1 MARALTATR
10 THSAAS
16 PVPLRSRGLST
27 LANVSGPHLKDVL
40 VDIKIWNVEGYP
52 GVAGVVNVNCLLA
65 LAVAQPVD
73 PICKVVH
80 DVNAP
85 DICVASSMLQ
95 VVAIQLCEVDVK
107 VLLVPLHDSVAKGV
121 SVGTG
126 LRACV
131 HLVWLYICH
140 PVKHGRKAF
149 ADSGGVQYVNVG
161 LRPHPWVVPVS
172 VQPRRSVEVIVV
184 ERGVDE
190 GHARRGHARP
200 GRRRVVRGRV
210 RRGTAEDD
218 HGLVPASEASLLHG
232 PQQHRQRLPVPRVR
246 VDDELDLR
254 LRPGRRRARR
264 RRRGRR
270 RRRPEVQDR
279 REVRHPRRRQLLR
292 RRELLRGELRDL
304 QRRHLQGRAQRDE
317 PRGGQGLE
325 QQRPRAPAAAGPVLV
340 IGGLPDVRLVLLLLL
355 G

>member
-184 ERGVDE
+184 EGCVDE
-190 GHARRGHARP
+190 CNTSRCQVGPPSWWVVWGHMLP
-200 GRRRVVRGRV
+200 G
-210 RRGTAEDD
+210 AAKDD
-218 HGLVPASEASLLHG
+218 HRLVPVGEANLAQG
-232 PQQHRQRLPVPRVR
+232 AQEQRQWQCI
-246 VDDELDLR
+246 
-254 LRPGRRRARR
+254 PG
-264 RRRGRR
+264 
-270 RRRPEVQDR
+270 V
-279 REVRHPRRRQLLR
+279 
-292 RRELLRGELRDL
+292 
-304 QRRHLQGRAQRDE
+304 
-317 PRGGQGLE
+317 
-325 QQRPRAPAAAGPVLV
+325 
-340 IGGLPDVRLVLLLLL
+340 
-355 G
+355 